1 MSSKS
6 ELRMECVSNSS
17 QSGVGNITTPS
28 GLVLSPDNDTTIWRL
43 NNPFNRFG
51 VLRFR
56 TLKCL
61 TNDDMGVYTC
71 MIPNDNDNISLLNVG
86 LYPHN
91 FTSEAVCCDLEQLV
105 CSLSCNS
112 QSLQRSQT

>member
-1 MSSKS
+1 MSGES
-6 ELRMECVSNSS
+6 ELRLECVSNSS
-17 QSGVGNITTPS
+17 QPRVGNITTPS

-56 TLKCL
+56 TLKNL

-71 MIPNDNDNISLLNVG
+71 MIPDDNDNILLLNVG
-86 LYPHN
+86 LYRRN
-91 FTSEAVCCDLEQLV
+91 FTSEAVCCDLEELV

-112 QSLQRSQT
+112 QTLQRLQI